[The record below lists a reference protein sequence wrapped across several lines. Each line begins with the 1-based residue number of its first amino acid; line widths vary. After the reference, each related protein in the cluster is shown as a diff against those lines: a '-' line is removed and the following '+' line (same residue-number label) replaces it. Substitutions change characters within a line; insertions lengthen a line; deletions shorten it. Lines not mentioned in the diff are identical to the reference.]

1 MHSELYQTSKM
12 ELLWKCLIWYYEY
25 TLESVYASDI
35 QGSEYAWVSMLFD
48 NARIC
53 LNRAEVEPK
62 ITVQDN

>member
-1 MHSELYQTSKM
+1 M
-12 ELLWKCLIWYYEY
+12 ELLWKCLISYHEY

-53 LNRAEVEPK
+53 LNRPEAEPK
-62 ITVQDN
+62 ITAQDN